1 MLIVFLDIMLLT
13 LNTTVWCKRNFK
25 CTGKPQNLYN
35 MLRYLLYHSN
45 LETNLCNS
53 KVCLYCSSFLHNLP
67 LFEIILVHF
76 FLHQNM
82 LYEDKDLVYLINNC
96 IPHI

>member
-1 MLIVFLDIMLLT
+1 
-13 LNTTVWCKRNFK
+13 
-25 CTGKPQNLYN
+25 

-45 LETNLCNS
+45 LETNFSNS

-67 LFEIILVHF
+67 LFEIILIHF

-82 LYEDKDLVYLINNC
+82 LYEDKDLVYLITTAFLTFRYTLE
-96 IPHI
+96 ILVK